1 MKPIRTFRRSL
12 FDALLIAAFAIG
24 NLLVVASLAL
34 APKDP
39 SEGVAVVF
47 SPWTN
52 AAAALARATDPGS
65 RFVRYGGFPFIVVV
79 VPDTPDYLSRV
90 SATGALFVAD
100 PKALAACLGTFTRTT
115 DASS

>member
-1 MKPIRTFRRSL
+1 MKPIRTFRRSF
-12 FDALLIAAFAIG
+12 FDTLLIAAFALG
-24 NLLVVASLAL
+24 SLFATASIAL

-39 SEGVAVVF
+39 SSGVAVVF
-47 SPWTN
+47 SPWTS

-79 VPDTPDYLSRV
+79 VPDAPDYLSRI
-90 SATGALFVAD
+90 SAAGALFVAD